1 MGQHIL
7 VTGGA
12 GFIGS
17 HVVDKL
23 IDAGH
28 CPRVFD
34 MVVSPFHDET
44 LDSYV
49 GELSDLAAL
58 TDAMRGCD
66 AVMHLAAVADVSQV
80 ALDPVFAEEVN
91 SRGTLHVLQAARDA
105 GVARV
110 VYASTIWVYNGL
122 TGEVDET
129 ATLPLANHLYT
140 ATKIAGEMYCT
151 AYQELYGVQSTILR
165 FGIPYG
171 PRARPAAVLPQFV
184 RRALAGEP
192 LTVAG
197 AGEQSRRFIYVEDL
211 AEGCVAALAPPAA
224 NRVYNLVGDED
235 TTILEIAQVVSD
247 LVGDVGIVHGP
258 ARAGDFRGAEVSG
271 ARADD
276 ELGWVAHTRFA
287 AGAERYV
294 SSYRSQHPEPDP
306 LAT

>member
-1 MGQHIL
+1 MTSRIL
-7 VTGGA
+7 VTGGS

-23 IDAGH
+23 LAAGH
-28 CPRVFD
+28 QPCIFD
-34 MVVSPFHDET
+34 MVVSPFHDESVDT
-44 LDSYV
+44 YL
-49 GELSDLAAL
+49 GELSDRAAL

-80 ALDPVFAEEVN
+80 VLDPVFAEAVN
-91 SRGTLHVLQAARDA
+91 ARGTLHVLQAARDA

-122 TGEVDET
+122 TGRVDET
-129 ATLPLANHLYT
+129 ATLPLPTHLYT

-151 AYQELYGVQSTILR
+151 SYGELFGVESTILR

-184 RRALAGEP
+184 RRALDGEP

-197 AGEQSRRFIYVEDL
+197 AGDQSRRFIYVEDL
-211 AEGCVAALAPPAA
+211 ASGCVAALAPVAA

-235 TTILEIAQVVSD
+235 TTILEIAEVVGG
-247 LVGDVGIVHGP
+247 LIGDVSIVHGP
-258 ARAGDFRGAEVSG
+258 GRPGDFRGAEVAG
-271 ARADD
+271 ERAGED
-276 ELGWVAHTRFA
+276 LGWTAQTRFA
-287 AGAERYV
+287 AGAGAYLAW
-294 SSYRSQHPEPDP
+294 YREHHPEPDP
-306 LAT
+306 LTS